1 VTAGTNAGTR
11 ATGTTPP
18 PAGAA
23 AGPPPA
29 PARRSR
35 TGVGRRS
42 AGGVLIGLLLWG
54 YTAIALAPLLV
65 MVLNSVRPSREIF
78 ANPLGLPSTVDFSAY
93 ARAWRDASFATYFG
107 NSVLVTVGA
116 VALGTA
122 VSVLA
127 AYPLGRYRF
136 RGSSV
141 LSAYF
146 LAGLMLPIR
155 LGIVPIFYLLASL
168 HLVDSLTGLVL
179 VYAAS
184 GVPFSVFV
192 LSTFFQQLPAELE
205 EAAWI
210 DGAGDFRI
218 FAQVLLP
225 LVLPA
230 VATVVVF
237 QFVPLWND
245 FIFPLV
251 LLRSTDKAT
260 IPVGLTLFVGERQV
274 DWSTLSAGLVL
285 ATVPLVVLFL
295 LATRQIVAGLTAGM
309 SK

>member
-1 VTAGTNAGTR
+1 VDL
-11 ATGTTPP
+11 
-18 PAGAA
+18 GAY
-23 AGPPPA
+23 G
-29 PARRSR
+29 
-35 TGVGRRS
+35 
-42 AGGVLIGLLLWG
+42 
-54 YTAIALAPLLV
+54 
-65 MVLNSVRPSREIF
+65 
-78 ANPLGLPSTVDFSAY
+78 
-93 ARAWRDASFATYFG
+93 RAWRDGSFATYFT

-116 VALGTA
+116 VGLGTA

-136 RGSSV
+136 RGSAL

-146 LAGLMLPIR
+146 LTGLMLPIR

-168 HLVDSLTGLVL
+168 QLVDSRLGLVL

-192 LSTFFQQLPAELE
+192 LSTFFQQLPDDLE
-205 EAAWI
+205 EAARM

-218 FAQVLLP
+218 FAQVMLP
-225 LVLPA
+225 LVRPA

-260 IPVGLTLFVGERQV
+260 IPVGLTLFVGERQT

-295 LATRQIVAGLTAGM
+295 LATRQIVTGLTAGM
-309 SK
+309 SR

>member
-1 VTAGTNAGTR
+1 MVALL
-11 ATGTTPP
+11 P
-18 PAGAA
+18 
-23 AGPPPA
+23 
-29 PARRSR
+29 
-35 TGVGRRS
+35 
-42 AGGVLIGLLLWG
+42 LLL
-54 YTAIALAPLLV
+54 
-65 MVLNSVRPSREIF
+65 MVLNSLRTSRDIVTD
-78 ANPLGLPSTVDFSAY
+78 PVGLPSTLDLSAY
-93 ARAWRDASFATYFG
+93 GRAWRDASFATYFT

-116 VALGTA
+116 VALGTV

-136 RGSSV
+136 PGSAL

-146 LAGLMLPIR
+146 LTGLMLPIR
-155 LGIVPIFYLLASL
+155 LGLVPIFYLLASL
-168 HLVDSLTGLVL
+168 HLVDSRLGLVL

-192 LSTFFQQLPAELE
+192 LSTFFQQLPADLE
-205 EAAWI
+205 EAARM
-210 DGAGDFRI
+210 DGAGDVRI
-218 FAQVLLP
+218 FAQVMLP
-225 LVLPA
+225 LVRPA
-230 VATVVVF
+230 IATVVVF

-260 IPVGLTLFVGERQV
+260 IPVGLTLFVGELQT

-285 ATVPLVVLFL
+285 ATVPLVALFL

>member
-1 VTAGTNAGTR
+1 V
-11 ATGTTPP
+11 
-18 PAGAA
+18 
-23 AGPPPA
+23 
-29 PARRSR
+29 
-35 TGVGRRS
+35 
-42 AGGVLIGLLLWG
+42 LLWG
-54 YTAIALAPLLV
+54 YAVVALAPLLV
-65 MVLNSVRPSREIF
+65 MVLNSLRPSRDIVTD
-78 ANPLGLPSTVDFSAY
+78 PLGLPSGLDLSAY
-93 ARAWRDASFATYFG
+93 GRAWQDGSFATYFT

-136 RGSSV
+136 RGSAL

-146 LAGLMLPIR
+146 LTGLMLPIR

-168 HLVDSLTGLVL
+168 QLVDSRLGLVL

-192 LSTFFQQLPAELE
+192 LSTFFQQLPDDLE
-205 EAAWI
+205 EAARM

-218 FAQVLLP
+218 FAQVMLP
-225 LVLPA
+225 LVRPA

-251 LLRSTDKAT
+251 LLRSTDKTT
-260 IPVGLTLFVGERQV
+260 IPVGLTLFVGERQT

-309 SK
+309 SR

>member
-1 VTAGTNAGTR
+1 MTAGTHT
-11 ATGTTPP
+11 TGTAPAATSVVAEPP
-18 PAGAA
+18 P
-23 AGPPPA
+23 
-29 PARRSR
+29 RRRR
-35 TGVGRRS
+35 TGSGRG

-78 ANPLGLPSTVDFSAY
+78 AHPLGLPSTVDFSAY

-116 VALGTA
+116 VTLGTA

-155 LGIVPIFYLLASL
+155 LGIVPIFYLLSSL

-192 LSTFFQQLPAELE
+192 LSTFFQQLPTELE
-205 EAAWI
+205 EAACI

-225 LVLPA
+225 LVRPA
-230 VATVVVF
+230 LATVVVF